1 MTATLVLT
9 SVLLGAACLFLI
21 GAAQGRPGAPLW
33 VAVLLL
39 VLVHL
44 LELSTCRT

>member
-1 MTATLVLT
+1 MMTITL
-9 SVLLGAACLFLI
+9 LLLLAAGAITLWSAV
-21 GAAQGRPGAPLW
+21 GRGPLW

-44 LELSTCRT
+44 LQVLPR